1 MKDEMKLKE
10 EMMLQLE
17 KIQETVN
24 LRTRD
29 IEQRVDEMEEGST
42 ERDDIRRKI
51 LLGEMKKVL
60 LKLNDTDKEIV
71 KEFKGEAVDH
81 IRNMTKLSNEI
92 GKVKASLEALPED
105 SEIGLVKEVD
115 ELRKKVLV
123 LENEDEGFVA
133 CLKMSIET
141 HENSMKAG
149 IEILADSIVTRQKTD
164 SPEGLERDSTSV
176 QNPTRLCT
184 TGIGRLSQYYS
195 PLDQTDYREYFSP
208 LHGGNKTLED

>member
-10 EMMLQLE
+10 EMMQQLE

-42 ERDDIRRKI
+42 ERDDNRRKI

-60 LKLNDTDKEIV
+60 LKLNDNDKEIV

-92 GKVKASLEALPED
+92 RKVKASLEAIPED

-141 HENSMKAG
+141 HESSMKAG
-149 IEILADSIVTRQKTD
+149 IEILADSIVTRQQGVIF
-164 SPEGLERDSTSV
+164 PAGV
-176 QNPTRLCT
+176 WVFPTGNLWHFIGF
-184 TGIGRLSQYYS
+184 TGN
-195 PLDQTDYREYFSP
+195 FSP
-208 LHGGNKTLED
+208 NSRVIVAFESFRQ